1 MPNPIR
7 VFGHRNP
14 DADAICSALAYADFK
29 TRTSSGTYEAARCGN
44 SNPRIDAVLDHFGVR
59 LPTFVGDVTPRLH
72 EVMARD
78 LVTVGA
84 EATCAEAL
92 ELIDERDIQVLP
104 VVDEETRLQGIVS
117 IFQLGHHLVPRLDRD
132 RDMRWV
138 DTSVRSIVQA
148 LGAQVLHLVD
158 GERVESIY
166 VRIAAMALDSFEAF
180 ATAEPTDVTRTAI
193 VVGDRRNIQEL
204 SIELGVRLL
213 VITGGLAVASEVL
226 DQARANGVS
235 VIVSPYDSAT
245 TAWTIRTATRI
256 GGVMSAEY
264 VAFRPEETVKSV
276 RRKTATLDPA
286 VFMVTNDGGR
296 LLGVFTRRD
305 ILRPSATKIILVDH
319 NELSQAVPGANQ
331 VEIVEVVDHHRLGD
345 LRTQDPILFI
355 NRPLGST
362 CTIVADL
369 YRQAGLTPTREIAGV
384 LMGGLI
390 SDTLNLKSP
399 TSTGTDQEILTWLE
413 GIAGLTGSEM
423 ADVIFSSGSVVA
435 SRSPAEV
442 IRLDRKAYEEG
453 DFRFAISQVEEV
465 GFEEFWDR
473 CVPLRE
479 ELEKSRT
486 SEGLDFAALLVTDV
500 KSQDSLLLVSGSPAL
515 VEAITYTPIYP
526 GEIYS
531 LPGVVSRK
539 KQLLPFLTGTLRRLG
554 ASA

>member
-1 MPNPIR
+1 MPKPIR

-14 DADAICSALAYADFK
+14 DADAICAALAYADFK
-29 TRTSSGTYEAARCGN
+29 TRTAGGSYEAARCGN

-59 LPTFVGDVTPRLH
+59 LPVFVGDVTPRLH
-72 EVMARD
+72 DVMARD

-84 EATCAEAL
+84 DATCAEAL
-92 ELIDERDIQVLP
+92 ELIDQRDVQVLP
-104 VVDEETRLQGIVS
+104 VVSAEDRLEGIVS
-117 IFQLGHHLVPRLDRD
+117 IFHLGHHFVPRLDRE

-138 DTSVRSIVQA
+138 DTSLRSVVRA
-148 LGAQVLHLVD
+148 LGAEILHLDD
-158 GERVESIY
+158 GERVEPIY
-166 VRIAAMALDSFEAF
+166 VRIAAMDLGSFEAF
-180 ATAEPTDVTRTAI
+180 ATAEPTDVRRTAI
-193 VVGDRRNIQEL
+193 VVGDRRNIQER
-204 SIELGVRLL
+204 SIEMGVRLL
-213 VITGGLAVASEVL
+213 VITGGLGVAPEVL
-226 DQARANGVS
+226 EQARERGVS
-235 VIVSPYDSAT
+235 IIVSPYDSAT

-256 GGVMSAEY
+256 GTVMSREY
-264 VAFRPEETVKSV
+264 VEFRPEEPVKSV

-305 ILRPSATKIILVDH
+305 ILRPSTTKIILVDH
-319 NELSQAVPGANQ
+319 NELSQAVPGAEQ

-355 NRPLGST
+355 NRPVGST

-369 YRQAGLTPTREIAGV
+369 YRQAGLTPTREIGGV

-399 TSTGTDQEILTWLE
+399 TTTSTDREILAWLE
-413 GIAGLTGSEM
+413 EITDVTGSEL
-423 ADVIFSSGSVVA
+423 AEIIFSSGSVVS
-435 SRSPAEV
+435 SRTPDQV
-442 IRLDRKAYEEG
+442 VRMDRKAYAEG
-453 DFRFAISQVEEV
+453 EFRFAISQVEEV

-473 CVPLRE
+473 CVQLSE
-479 ELEKSRT
+479 ALEKSRT
-486 SEGLDFAALLVTDV
+486 AEGLDFAALLVTDV
-500 KSQDSLLLVSGSPAL
+500 KSQDSLLLVSGSPIL

-539 KQLLPFLTGTLRRLG
+539 KQLLPFLTGTLRRVAG
-554 ASA
+554 